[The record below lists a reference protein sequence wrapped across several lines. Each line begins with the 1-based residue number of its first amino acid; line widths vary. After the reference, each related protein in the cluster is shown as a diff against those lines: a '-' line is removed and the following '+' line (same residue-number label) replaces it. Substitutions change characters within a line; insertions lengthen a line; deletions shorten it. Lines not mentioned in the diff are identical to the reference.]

1 MLSLA
6 LTLHLLAT
14 VVWVGGMFFAHM
26 ALRPVVNEQLA
37 PPVRLP
43 LLNAV
48 LRRFFAWVWLAVIL
62 VTGSG
67 YWVFLGP
74 MGGQSGLYVH
84 VMAAVGTLM
93 ALIFAFI
100 YFVPYRAM
108 TGALQEGDVPG
119 AGQRMALIRKL
130 IGFNLILGLL
140 TTLIG
145 ASKLF

>member
-1 MLSLA
+1 MLNLA
-6 LTLHLLAT
+6 LTFHLLAT

-26 ALRPVVNEQLA
+26 ALRPVVNELLA

-48 LRRFFAWVWLAVIL
+48 LRRFFTWVWLAVVL
-62 VTGSG
+62 VLGTG

-84 VMAAVGTLM
+84 VMAAVGSLM
-93 ALIFAFI
+93 ALIFFYI
-100 YFVPYRAM
+100 YFVPYQAM
-108 TGALQEGDVPG
+108 TGALQRGDIPA
-119 AGQRMALIRKL
+119 AGQRMASIRKL

-140 TTLIG
+140 TTLVG